1 MKMTRAE
8 MLEKLI
14 PALRMLDAGAADLAA
29 AGMASAKKV
38 HAAACGLQEVAEAI
52 LEEMKEAHR

>member
-14 PALRMLDAGAADLAA
+14 PALRMLDASAADLAA
-29 AGMASAKKV
+29 SGSVSAKKV
-38 HAAACGLQEVAEAI
+38 HIAACGLQEVAEAI
-52 LEEMKEAHR
+52 LAEMKEEHR